1 MSSNRY
7 TVTHVDAEGVRRRLL
22 IGAPSR
28 AMAWAFAEQL
38 YGDALYLSAVRLPA

>member
-38 YGDALYLSAVRLPA
+38 YGDAWFLSAIKV